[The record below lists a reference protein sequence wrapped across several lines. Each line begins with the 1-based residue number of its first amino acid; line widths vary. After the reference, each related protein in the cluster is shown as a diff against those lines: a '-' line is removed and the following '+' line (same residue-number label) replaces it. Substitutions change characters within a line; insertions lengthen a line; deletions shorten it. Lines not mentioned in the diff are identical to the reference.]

1 MSTQRQRKANRHNA
15 KLSTGPVTE
24 QGKQAVRRNAYKH
37 GLYAQF
43 ANLGEWED
51 PEALAALNQ
60 GYIDDYQPVGAVEQ
74 DLTAQAVRTIWQI
87 RHLCNIERHFCET
100 QLASKWKICLATGGV
115 PDDSSLGNLWHAQSI
130 PCRGWAGRTSFF
142 DIVSRRKARAQR
154 DYDHAIEA
162 LERQQ
167 ESRLAESALAYQVAR
182 AETSLGIVPASQTN
196 QKLNREIGFDP
207 QKSPFDPPPQAAL
220 PSGSPES
227 AQTPEIV
234 TASPVNPGTIE
245 PQSGHPATPS
255 NQKRNCEIGF
265 DPQFPQNAPPDPPK
279 VVADHPNIR
288 EIVQTPVVFSTC
300 TEESGI
306 ARLPRH
312 PETLSNQKP
321 NPEIGFDPQKS
332 PIEPRAPA
340 GQPVEGPLM

>member
-1 MSTQRQRKANRHNA
+1 MSTQRQRKANRRNA
-15 KLSTGPVTE
+15 QRSTGKVTE

-60 GYIDDYQPVGAVEQ
+60 GYIDEYQPVGVIEQ
-74 DLTAQAVRTIWQI
+74 DLTAQAVRAIWQI
-87 RHLCNIERHFCET
+87 RHLCNTERHFCET

-115 PDDSSLGNLWHAQSI
+115 PDDSSLGRLWHAQSI

-196 QKLNREIGFDP
+196 QKLNR
-207 QKSPFDPPPQAAL
+207 
-220 PSGSPES
+220 
-227 AQTPEIV
+227 
-234 TASPVNPGTIE
+234 
-245 PQSGHPATPS
+245 
-255 NQKRNCEIGF
+255 EIGF

-340 GQPVEGPLM
+340 GQPVEGPLV